1 MESEIFAFSLCE
13 DWLSPSEINC
23 SKFVLWLYF
32 VDAVLSLL
40 MIISFI
46 SIPFFNDISLA
57 RYGIRLT
64 PHDIFSDES
73 SNMI

>member
-46 SIPFFNDISLA
+46 SIPFFNDVSAMPI
-57 RYGIRLT
+57 
-64 PHDIFSDES
+64 
-73 SNMI
+73 